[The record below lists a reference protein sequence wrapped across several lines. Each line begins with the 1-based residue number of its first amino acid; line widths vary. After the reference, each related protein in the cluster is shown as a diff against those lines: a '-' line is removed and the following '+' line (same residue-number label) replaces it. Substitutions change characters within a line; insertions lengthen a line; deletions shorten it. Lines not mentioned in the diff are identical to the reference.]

1 VEAEVAAVHLPEP
14 DGTQIGGIDAV
25 GEVLGGLDRIVGQTE
40 GACEHIG
47 RPAWQHSERSVGAG
61 DAGGHFVEGAV
72 APESDH
78 DVEPATGG
86 VVREPGGVSPTVG
99 LDDVDVVA
107 PAEAAMH
114 DHGVARRHRRCEG
127 IDHQQ
132 DPQGADGTNA
142 RRRLGHRVWALVDAP
157 VTWGSL

>member
-1 VEAEVAAVHLPEP
+1 VV
-14 DGTQIGGIDAV
+14 
-25 GEVLGGLDRIVGQTE
+25 GGLDRIVGQTE
-40 GACEHIG
+40 RAGEDVG
-47 RPAWQHSERSVGAG
+47 RAAGKHPERGVGAG
-61 DAGGHFVEGAV
+61 DPGGHFVEGAI
-72 APESDH
+72 APEADH
-78 DVEPATGG
+78 DVEASTGG
-86 VVREPGGVSPTVG
+86 VVREPGGVSPAVG
-99 LDDVDVVA
+99 LDDLDVVA